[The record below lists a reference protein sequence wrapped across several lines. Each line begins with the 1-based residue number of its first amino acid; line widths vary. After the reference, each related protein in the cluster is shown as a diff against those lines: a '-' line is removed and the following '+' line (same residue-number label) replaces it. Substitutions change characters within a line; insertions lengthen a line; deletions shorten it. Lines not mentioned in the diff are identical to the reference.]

1 MGVEAPTSVAAV
13 GSRYAVNDGG
23 EMPDVLQVTYEYP
36 GFTLSYEACNLNGHG
51 LGGRTTGMAYYKDKK
66 DRPNEEV
73 FYGTNGALFADR
85 IGFETYPE
93 LKPFPL
99 QDSDRTGTYITSC
112 YRMERRQVAAF
123 DATAVHVRNFIECV
137 KSRQKPPGDVENGH
151 HSTTVAHLGNIAYKT
166 RQKLQWDPATQDFR
180 GCPEASQLLGRTAR
194 KPWNLL

>member
-13 GSRYAVNDGG
+13 GFRYAVNDGG

-51 LGGRTTGMAYYKDKK
+51 LGGRTTGMAYYNAQDKK
-66 DRPNEEV
+66 DLPNEEV

-85 IGFETYPE
+85 IGFEIYPE

-99 QDSDRTGTYITSC
+99 QDSDRTGTYITSR

-137 KSRQKPPGDVENGH
+137 KS
-151 HSTTVAHLGNIAYKT
+151 